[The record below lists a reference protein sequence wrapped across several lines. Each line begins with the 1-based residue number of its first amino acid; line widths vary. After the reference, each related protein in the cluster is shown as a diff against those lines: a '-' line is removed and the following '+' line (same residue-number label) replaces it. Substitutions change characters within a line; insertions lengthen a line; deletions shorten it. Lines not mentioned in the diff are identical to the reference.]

1 MSALASDVRYAFRSL
16 WRSRGF
22 AVVAI
27 LCLGVGIGV
36 NTTIFSI
43 VDGVLLKPLPYA
55 DPERLVSVG
64 LIREHTNDDPTLS
77 FPDLRDWRQANTVFA
92 GIGAVAWR
100 SVTFLDGVGEPA
112 RYNGAA
118 VSADL
123 FPVLGVAPV
132 IGRPFS
138 AEEDGPSG
146 GGAVLL
152 SDNVWRSRYASD
164 RAVLGRVVTVN
175 ARPRVIVGVMP
186 PGFQFP
192 NNQDVWI
199 PLGPEVA
206 ASPRDARG
214 LLVFGRLRAGATL
227 ERARQEAAATAA
239 GLLAARPNGGQGLAG
254 AVRTLREIFIPP
266 DVTLVLGMMMAGATL
281 VLVIACSNVANLL
294 LARATARQR
303 ELAVRAS
310 LGAGRRRILRQL
322 LTESVVLF
330 LLSVPLGLALAQLG
344 TRLIAG
350 ALPVD
355 AVPYYIRWA
364 VDWRSLAYT
373 LAVAVS
379 TAMVFGLFPALQ
391 ASRGNLHESLKEGTR
406 GNSGSRSRLR
416 STLVVVQIALAL
428 VALAAALLFVRSF
441 RNLDGLQIGFDSRP
455 LLTLRVYLSGEEY
468 EPPDAKARRVHDILE
483 RVEALPGV
491 EAAFASNMVP
501 LAGGGGGGRVMIEG
515 RPVDPEREPSIAF
528 TGVTPHFLQ
537 TLGVGMRRGRDFM
550 AHEGAAGA
558 RTPVAVINQTMAA
571 QFWPEGDA
579 LGRRFRLVDD
589 ASVRTSD
596 DAPEWFTVI
605 GVAPD
610 IRQYGV
616 SPGDQESPPAAYVP
630 YAYQQ
635 TLSTGFTIRVA
646 GNPASITSAVRAQV
660 RASDPNLPI
669 AFVQTMEDLRRLGFW
684 EFALFGWIFG
694 TIGVVGLVLA
704 SIGVYGVMSYSVSQR
719 TQEIGVRMA
728 LGAGPRD
735 VLALVVRQGLLLAGL
750 GIAVGLVLGP
760 AATSVGRSQFY
771 AVSPFDPFSFG
782 LVAVLLLAVALL
794 ASYLPARRA
803 MRVDPI
809 IALRGE

>member
-1 MSALASDVRYAFRSL
+1 MSALASDVRYAIRSL

-22 AVVAI
+22 AIVAI

-43 VDGVLLKPLPYA
+43 LDGVLLKPLPYA
-55 DPERLVSVG
+55 DPERLVSFG
-64 LIREHTNDDPTLS
+64 LIREHTGDDPTLS
-77 FPDLRDWRQANTVFA
+77 YRDLRVWRDANTVFA
-92 GIGAVAWR
+92 GIGAMQWR
-100 SVTFLDGVGEPA
+100 SATLVDGIGEPA

-123 FPVLGVAPV
+123 FPVLGIAPA
-132 IGRPFS
+132 IGRPFT

-146 GGAVLL
+146 GAAVLL

-164 RAVLGRVVTVN
+164 PAVLGRVVTVN

-192 NNQDVWI
+192 ANQQLWI
-199 PLGPEVA
+199 PLGPEGA
-206 ASPRDARG
+206 ADPGNSG
-214 LLVFGRLRAGATL
+214 LVFGRLKPGVTL
-227 ERARQEAAATAA
+227 ERARQEAAATAPRV
-239 GLLAARPNGGQGLAG
+239 LDARPNRSQGLTG

-266 DVTLVLGMMMAGATL
+266 DVTLILGMMMAGAAL

-310 LGAGRRRILRQL
+310 LGAGRRRIVRQL

-330 LLSVPLGLALAQLG
+330 LLSVPLGLALAQIG
-344 TRLIAG
+344 TRLIAS

-355 AVPYYIRWA
+355 EVPYFIRWA

-373 LAVAVS
+373 LAIAVA
-379 TAMVFGLFPALQ
+379 TAVVFGLVPALQ

-416 STLVVVQIALAL
+416 NALVVAQIALAL

-441 RNLDGLQIGFDSRP
+441 RNLDGLQIGFDPRP
-455 LLTLRVYLSGEEY
+455 LLTLRVYLSGEAY
-468 EPPDAKARRVHDILE
+468 EPADAKARRVHDILE
-483 RVEALPGV
+483 RIEALPGV

-515 RPVDPEREPSIAF
+515 RPVDPERQPSIAF

-537 TLGVGMRRGRDFM
+537 TLGVGMRRGRNFM
-550 AHEGAAGA
+550 AHEGAPGV
-558 RTPVAVINQTMAA
+558 RTPAAVINQTMAA

-589 ASVRTSD
+589 ASIRASD

-610 IRQYGV
+610 IRQYSV
-616 SPGDQESPPAAYVP
+616 SPGDQESSPAAYVP

-635 TLSTGFTIRVA
+635 TPSTGFTIRVA
-646 GNPASITSAVRAQV
+646 GNPASIASAVRAQI

-694 TIGVVGLVLA
+694 TIGVVGLALA

-728 LGAGPRD
+728 LGAGQRD
-735 VLALVVRQGLLLAGL
+735 VLALVVRQGLMLAGL
-750 GIAVGLVLGP
+750 GIAAGLVLGP

-803 MRVDPI
+803 MRVDPVV
-809 IALRGE
+809 ALRGD